1 MIDSGVKCKVLFL
14 FAWCIHMMCFV
25 QQQQLFCQS
34 SSVIIIMSVSSTVD
48 YSIIIFLPFQ
58 FSHYKTEEEGRG
70 KKRKEEKKRET
81 DLKNTGSCFSRC
93 LHFSFSVYLLL
104 AVSSINHNIIIFY
117 DRVVYIAL
125 IHNFLPI
132 HMNIWYCVSSLI
144 AFSLLDYIWT
154 FIDIHWFLIEVHVH
168 EHVHVV

>member
-1 MIDSGVKCKVLFL
+1 MYSYDV
-14 FAWCIHMMCFV
+14 
-25 QQQQLFCQS
+25 FCS
-34 SSVIIIMSVSSTVD
+34 TTTTLLSVIISHHHHVSLL
-48 YSIIIFLPFQ
+48 YCRLQYCIIIFLPFQ

-132 HMNIWYCVSSLI
+132 HMNI
-144 AFSLLDYIWT
+144 
-154 FIDIHWFLIEVHVH
+154 
-168 EHVHVV
+168 